1 MWVLKANELFKKIK
15 KFFRFIS
22 TGKIG
27 TVFYL
32 KGSNEKSTVWGGVI
46 TFLWLTLV
54 LAYAIRIFSSI
65 FNLESFNLS
74 TSS

>member
-1 MWVLKANELFKKIK
+1 MSLFKKMK

-46 TFLWLTLV
+46 TFFWLV
-54 LAYAIRIFSSI
+54 LVLGFAIRIFSSI
-65 FNLESFNLS
+65 FKLEQFNLS